1 MAQKAPSLKPLS
13 RGAIG
18 AALERAERYRLLN
31 EPRQAESICLDIL
44 TIDPENQEALVL
56 LLLSITD
63 AFSES
68 TEGTARALALLPR
81 LSGAYS
87 RTYYKGLIHE
97 RRARAIV
104 ARGGPGSGY
113 VAHADVTLAYPGKG
127 NHTDPGGNPL
137 TYQVGITNQDFTK
150 CGSNT
155 IVLSAL
161 TCCGLSHPKRDLFS
175 GFNWRCS
182 QASPMMSY
190 GSP

>member
-44 TIDPENQEALVL
+44 DIEPENQEALVL

-68 TEGTARALALLPR
+68 TEGTVRALALLPR

-87 RTYYKGLIHE
+87 RAYYEGLIHE

-113 VAHADVTLAYPGKG
+113 VAHADVTLAMESFETAETLRTPGHDDAILRY
-127 NHTDPGGNPL
+127 NACVRFLRSTPSIQEP
-137 TYQVGITNQDFTK
+137 
-150 CGSNT
+150 
-155 IVLSAL
+155 
-161 TCCGLSHPKRDLFS
+161 PKAEPSDLVE
-175 GFNWRCS
+175 
-182 QASPMMSY
+182 
-190 GSP
+190 